1 MLGMVGEAHLTS
13 LEDRSSRAHC
23 VPCVIGLPF
32 LSRLPKMILIR
43 GYNFHAEL
51 TWASYF
57 KKRSRSV
64 RVATLPPEV
73 PPMNFPLLAGH
84 VMLLVIVG
92 ACSPVNS
99 SGVSLTASP
108 GVLGKPG
115 VQVSKPVSAPGLKA
129 PDSAPSGSVTS
140 GQGASVPIKATDV
153 YLNHFCLLSDHTN
166 LCSRTNMQPDPGHSL
181 KLEPMNGTGQTLTG
195 TLVIEFDASKIELA
209 VDGNLRHSVK
219 RTTTAFEKSP
229 GKLTIRNFVVQP
241 GKDYQY
247 LWDRVKPNASGLVM
261 GKATFSWRQDNQI
274 KYAMGCYEFNLD
286 AVGGNDNILGLEKSK
301 FNGYSGMDCGSPSIP
316 E

>member
-1 MLGMVGEAHLTS
+1 
-13 LEDRSSRAHC
+13 
-23 VPCVIGLPF
+23 
-32 LSRLPKMILIR
+32 
-43 GYNFHAEL
+43 
-51 TWASYF
+51 
-57 KKRSRSV
+57 
-64 RVATLPPEV
+64 
-73 PPMNFPLLAGH
+73 MNFSLLAGH
-84 VMLLVIVG
+84 VMLLVLFG
-92 ACSPVNS
+92 ACTQVNS
-99 SGVSLTASP
+99 SSLSPITSVGVSA
-108 GVLGKPG
+108 KPG
-115 VQVSKPVSAPGLKA
+115 VSSPTPAKPVVSVPKPVPAPSVTTQPAKPAPIQKA
-129 PDSAPSGSVTS
+129 PDSDPVTS
-140 GQGASVPIKATDV
+140 GQAASAPIKATDV

-181 KLEPMNGTGQTLTG
+181 KLEPMNSTGQTLTG
-195 TLVIEFDASKIELA
+195 TLVIEYDASKIEPA

-247 LWDRVKPNASGLVM
+247 LWDRIKPNASGMVS

-286 AVGGNDNILGLEKSK
+286 AAGGNDNILGLEKSK